1 MDWLQTVI
9 IAIVEGLT
17 EFLPVSS
24 TGHMIIAQSVL
35 GIESTPFVK
44 AFTVIIQFGAILS
57 VVVLYWRKFFY
68 PETMRT
74 KGYTWWQAIWR
85 FYLKLIA
92 GVLPAV
98 VLGLAFNDFIE
109 SNLGNVTLVAVMLIL
124 GGIFM
129 LFCDRIF
136 NKGTFN
142 EPSYKKAF
150 IIGICASAPIGPIAI
165 LVIQRSLSQGHKA
178 GFVAGLG
185 ACLVDTVFS
194 IIAIFALAFAQ
205 KIIEEN
211 QELILLA
218 GGLVVAVMGW
228 RMAVSNPF
236 RKVKAE
242 TESTYVSIKDFFQAM
257 AMGFSNPGAIF
268 VIFALFA
275 FFGIGSSSPHDWKVA
290 PIIVSV
296 SAGAAAYWFCVTA
309 LLDHFRKKFRLE
321 TIMWINRIAG
331 AIIVI
336 IGLSLI
342 GEGLFRVIFQ
352 GKPLL

>member
-1 MDWLQTVI
+1 MKFY
-9 IAIVEGLT
+9 AIFAALT
-17 EFLPVSS
+17 
-24 TGHMIIAQSVL
+24 GQYM
-35 GIESTPFVK
+35 FVD
-44 AFTVIIQFGAILS
+44 IL
-57 VVVLYWRKFFY
+57 
-68 PETMRT
+68 
-74 KGYTWWQAIWR
+74 
-85 FYLKLIA
+85 
-92 GVLPAV
+92 
-98 VLGLAFNDFIE
+98 
-109 SNLGNVTLVAVMLIL
+109 
-124 GGIFM
+124 
-129 LFCDRIF
+129 
-136 NKGTFN
+136 
-142 EPSYKKAF
+142 KAF

-194 IIAIFALAFAQ
+194 IIAIFTLAFAQ